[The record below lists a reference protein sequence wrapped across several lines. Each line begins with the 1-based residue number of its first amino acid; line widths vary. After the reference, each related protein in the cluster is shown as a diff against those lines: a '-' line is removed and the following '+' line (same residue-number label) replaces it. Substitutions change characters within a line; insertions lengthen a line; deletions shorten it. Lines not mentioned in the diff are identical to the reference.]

1 MSFKDI
7 NSKIKPRY
15 LSAKCNLVDDFYN
28 IVLSESNRYDR
39 ISCFFNS
46 NSLSVAALGM
56 SKFILK
62 NGHMRLL
69 CSARLNEEDLDIINN
84 ADELKD
90 LISTNFT
97 NDFESIEDELVNN
110 YLKMLGWMIANDIL
124 EIKIGVNLDEDGNYD
139 VGLVHPKIGILYDE
153 SGNIISFDGSVN
165 ETKAGWLNNVESL
178 KVFKN
183 WKNIEFVEEDIEDF
197 DDLWFNNMGSVEV
210 FDIPDVPKK
219 ILVNNAP
226 KSEEEFRK
234 LISETNEEIEKL
246 LKKSKPKL
254 REYQNTALKKWIN
267 NGYHEYLVWQQVLER
282 HIQRFL
288 VLID

>member
-1 MSFKDI
+1 M
-7 NSKIKPRY
+7 
-15 LSAKCNLVDDFYN
+15 
-28 IVLSESNRYDR
+28 
-39 ISCFFNS
+39 
-46 NSLSVAALGM
+46 
-56 SKFILK
+56 
-62 NGHMRLL
+62 
-69 CSARLNEEDLDIINN
+69 
-84 ADELKD
+84 
-90 LISTNFT
+90 
-97 NDFESIEDELVNN
+97 
-110 YLKMLGWMIANDIL
+110 
-124 EIKIGVNLDEDGNYD
+124 
-139 VGLVHPKIGILYDE
+139 
-153 SGNIISFDGSVN
+153 
-165 ETKAGWLNNVESL
+165 
-178 KVFKN
+178 
-183 WKNIEFVEEDIEDF
+183 EEDIEDF